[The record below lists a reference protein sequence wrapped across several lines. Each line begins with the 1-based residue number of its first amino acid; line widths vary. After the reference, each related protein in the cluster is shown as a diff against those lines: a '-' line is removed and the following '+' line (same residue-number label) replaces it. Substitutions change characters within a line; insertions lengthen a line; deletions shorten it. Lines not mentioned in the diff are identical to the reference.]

1 MIQIVK
7 NIFSY
12 IKNRRVLKHVVFWI
26 VLYLFLIFSDA
37 SYDPWW
43 VIAIARASHII
54 PQIIVSYFLAY
65 WLIPKFLFSKKY
77 IEFAIYAILS
87 AYVMC
92 AFSRTL
98 MVHVAEPLFRGAPFE
113 QEPILEILTDWKK
126 LIRGYFFT
134 IYSIAF
140 FFLLIKLSLERMKE
154 QSLNKEKIST
164 ELKLLKAQLN
174 PHFLFNTLNNI
185 YSLSVINSPKTSE
198 SIGKLSEILDYVLYR
213 CDQKYV
219 PLSGEITLLKN
230 YISLERLRYDER
242 LKVSFTHNVSPHIK
256 VAPLI
261 LLSIVENA
269 FKHGAGEDSGSPKIT
284 IDLQQKD
291 EILTFTVFNT
301 TANQPKENA
310 GGAIGLENIKKQLE
324 LLYSNT
330 HTITLE
336 QEENSFQVV
345 ITLKTAAHES

>member
-1 MIQIVK
+1 M
-7 NIFSY
+7 
-12 IKNRRVLKHVVFWI
+12 LKHVVFWVI
-26 VLYLFLIFSDA
+26 LYLFLIFSDA
-37 SYDPWW
+37 SYDPLW
-43 VIAIARASHII
+43 VISIARASHII
-54 PQIIVSYFLAY
+54 PQIIISYFLAY
-65 WLIPKFLFSKKY
+65 WLIPNYLFTKRY
-77 IEFAIYAILS
+77 TEFVMYAILS
-87 AYVMC
+87 AYLMC
-92 AFSRTL
+92 VFSRTL

-140 FFLLIKLSLERMKE
+140 LFLLIKMSLERVEE
-154 QSLNKEKIST
+154 QSLKKEKISI
-164 ELKLLKAQLN
+164 ELKMLKAQLN

-219 PLSGEITLLKN
+219 PLAGEITLLEN

-242 LKVSFTHNVSPHIK
+242 LKVTFTHNVTPHTE

-284 IDLQQKD
+284 IDLQQNE
-291 EILTFTVFNT
+291 EIVTFTVFNT
-301 TANQPKENA
+301 TTNQPQENSND
-310 GGAIGLENIKKQLE
+310 AIGLENIKKQLE
-324 LLYSNT
+324 LLYPNT
-330 HTITLE
+330 HTLKID
-336 QEENSFQVV
+336 QQKSSFEVV
-345 ITLKTAAHES
+345 ITLNTVVHES